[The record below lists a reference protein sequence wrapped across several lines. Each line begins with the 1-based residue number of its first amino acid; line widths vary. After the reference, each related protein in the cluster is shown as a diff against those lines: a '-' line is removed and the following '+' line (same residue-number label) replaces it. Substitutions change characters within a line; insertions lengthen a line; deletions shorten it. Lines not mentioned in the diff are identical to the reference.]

1 MRKVVLL
8 VAVIAALSSLPMT
21 LRADSSRPA
30 TLSALSDGSP
40 LVTSHPRLRSSLERI
55 ATRSRLWRADV
66 AALHGSGR
74 RVLVLTPEQVVVAD
88 SLDGEG
94 AATFDAGVVA
104 AAAPVPDRG
113 SRVREV
119 LVVVNLPLIDQA
131 HSRKRSLPGEVELD
145 VDLILAHEVYGH
157 ALPYL
162 LAGDLSGRC
171 ADPVPGQR
179 PIEACAIRRENAIRQ
194 EFGLAIRTGAGLE
207 SLLLARTPRF

>member
-1 MRKVVLL
+1 MRNLVLL
-8 VAVIAALSSLPMT
+8 VAVVAVLTALPGALRANATPSAALAS
-21 LRADSSRPA
+21 
-30 TLSALSDGSP
+30 LSDGSP
-40 LVTSHPRLRSSLERI
+40 LITSHPRLRASLERI
-55 ATRSRLWRADV
+55 AHRSRLWKADV
-66 AALHGSGR
+66 TALRGSGS

-88 SLDGEG
+88 SLDGKG
-94 AATFDAGVVA
+94 AAAFDASVVA

-171 ADPVPGQR
+171 ADPVPGQK
-179 PIEACAIRRENAIRQ
+179 PIEACAIRRENAIRS
-194 EFGLAIRTGAGLE
+194 ELGVAPRRSAGLE
-207 SLLLARTPRF
+207 SLLLARMSRF